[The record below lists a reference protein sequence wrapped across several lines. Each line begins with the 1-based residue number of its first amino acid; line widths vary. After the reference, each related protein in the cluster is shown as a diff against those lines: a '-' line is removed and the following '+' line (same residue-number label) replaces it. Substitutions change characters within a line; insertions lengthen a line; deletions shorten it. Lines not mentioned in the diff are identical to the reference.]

1 MKNYAYLYLCAV
13 LASFGGLLSGFDT
26 GVISGALLYINQSFE
41 MNSLYSGLLV
51 SSVSIG
57 AIIGALLN
65 GVLIDKI
72 GRRKVM
78 LLTAGVFILGS
89 ILCCFSNN
97 IIELILSRMFVG
109 CAVGVV
115 SFAGPLYLSEI
126 STKEKRG
133 EIVSFHQLAITLGIL
148 FSYFVNYFCA
158 NLVHSWRIMFLL
170 GAVPA
175 IVLFFAMLILKDT
188 PRWYV
193 AKNKIDKARFV
204 LEKIDKNQDID
215 LEIENIKKTL
225 SNNEKIKFEK
235 RLLVPF
241 VIGIGIMFAQIATG
255 INAIIYYAP
264 TIFKIAGF
272 DSNLNAIYATTGIGV
287 VNFLMTVVAI
297 FFTDR
302 LGRKPLLYFGLT
314 GVMLS
319 LLALGCAFQFE
330 AVLGANLKWVAVGSL
345 VAYIVCFAF
354 SLGPIGWVLVSE
366 VFPLKIRGLAMSICT
381 VSNFAFNF
389 FVVGSFPILIN
400 RLGGAI
406 TFWGFAAVSFL
417 CILFVFFFVPETK
430 GISLEQ
436 IESNWLKGVK
446 PRDF

>member
-1 MKNYAYLYLCAV
+1 MKNYTYLYLCAV

-57 AIIGALLN
+57 AVIGALLN
-65 GVLIDKI
+65 GALIDKI

-89 ILCCFSNN
+89 VLCCFSRN
-97 IIELILSRMFVG
+97 IVELILSRMFIG

-133 EIVSFHQLAITLGIL
+133 EVVSFHQLAITLGIL

-158 NLVHSWRIMFLL
+158 NLEHSWRIMFLL

-175 IVLFFAMLILKDT
+175 VVLFFAMMILKDT

-193 AKNKIDKARFV
+193 AKNKIDKAKAV
-204 LEKIDKNQDID
+204 LEKIDGSQNADI
-215 LEIENIKKTL
+215 EIENIKKTL
-225 SNNEKIKFEK
+225 SGNEKLKFEK

-264 TIFKIAGF
+264 TVFKMVGFSSNQDVLFATIF
-272 DSNLNAIYATTGIGV
+272 IGLI
-287 VNFLMTVVAI
+287 NFLMTFVAI
-297 FFTDR
+297 ALVDKI
-302 LGRKPLLYFGLT
+302 GRKPLLYIGLT
-314 GVMLS
+314 GMLIN
-319 LLALGCAFQFE
+319 LLL
-330 AVLGANLKWVAVGSL
+330 LS
-345 VAYIVCFAF
+345 F
-354 SLGPIGWVLVSE
+354 S
-366 VFPLKIRGLAMSICT
+366 
-381 VSNFAFNF
+381 FAFNF
-389 FVVGSFPILIN
+389 AVVKYIAVIACALYIVSFSMSLGPVALLLNAEIFPLKYRGVAMSIGIVSNFVFNFMVTGLFPISLDK
-400 RLGGAI
+400 LGGSI
-406 TFWGFAAVSFL
+406 TFLIFAIICVIS
-417 CILFVFFFVPETK
+417 LFFVYYVVPETK
-430 GISLEQ
+430 DVSLEE
-436 IESNWLKGVK
+436 IENRMNRIKL
-446 PRDF
+446 

>member
-1 MKNYAYLYLCAV
+1 MKKYAYLYICAI

-26 GVISGALLYINQSFE
+26 GVISGALLYIGQSFE

-57 AIIGALLN
+57 AVIGALLN

-78 LLTAGVFILGS
+78 LLTAGVFIVGS
-89 ILCCFSNN
+89 VLCCFSRN
-97 IIELILSRMFVG
+97 IVELILSRMFIG

-170 GAVPA
+170 GAAPA
-175 IVLFFAMLILKDT
+175 VVLFFAMLILKDT

-193 AKNKIDKARFV
+193 AKNKIDKAKFV
-204 LEKIDKNQDID
+204 LEKIDKNQNVD

-264 TIFKIAGF
+264 TIFKMVGF
-272 DSNLNAIYATTGIGV
+272 SSNQDVLFVTIFIGLI
-287 VNFLMTVVAI
+287 NFLMTFVAI
-297 FFTDR
+297 ALVDKI
-302 LGRKPLLYFGLT
+302 GRKPLLYIGLT
-314 GVMLS
+314 GMLIN
-319 LLALGCAFQFE
+319 LLLLSFSFAFDYGFIKYLAVIASAL
-330 AVLGANLKWVAVGSL
+330 
-345 VAYIVCFAF
+345 YIVSFSM
-354 SLGPIGWVLVSE
+354 SLGPVALLLNAEI
-366 VFPLKIRGLAMSICT
+366 FPLKYRGAAMSIGI
-381 VSNFAFNF
+381 VSNFVFNF
-389 FVVGSFPILIN
+389 IVTGLFPISLDK
-400 RLGGAI
+400 LGGSI
-406 TFWGFAAVSFL
+406 TFLIFAIICVIS
-417 CILFVFFFVPETK
+417 LFFVYYVVPETK
-430 GISLEQ
+430 DVSLEE
-436 IESNWLKGVK
+436 IENRMNKIKL
-446 PRDF
+446 